1 MVRNISRVKILAG
14 LRGGGGVG
22 VDILVVGVV
31 PLTDMARSWAGSVV
45 PLAFAALE
53 ELLELLPA
61 LMGVGG
67 SNINKGC

>member
-1 MVRNISRVKILAG
+1 M
-14 LRGGGGVG
+14 
-22 VDILVVGVV
+22 V